1 MAVHDAAHKSALKSA
16 HAPTSHHQAPLVS
29 HPAHM
34 SVPNV
39 QLSEAFGGPP
49 EGPSEA
55 HVGLS
60 ETLAT
65 SHRLKADV
73 VSVAAPSHKAPTG
86 LLQRTEQAY
95 HARHGSRTDATL
107 FPEALPSPD
116 QSSAAA
122 LPATATVEPRAV
134 LKTQLQQLR
143 NLSDL
148 LSQRLQLGDAG
159 SKDELDIH
167 ESTDAG
173 ATSGDAHHRHAV
185 AAPAGIASTA
195 APMPASAEHKADA
208 ESTAKTA
215 EAADTHYSRS
225 TSGPYAAAQQKAP
238 NAEEASDPASMSD
251 LLPMQ
256 QPAFTVRTVLV
267 EPPLERGPF
276 RDKEHQQ
283 GDLGL
288 QMWGAASDDEGS
300 EAG

>member
-1 MAVHDAAHKSALKSA
+1 MTVHDAAHKSALKSA

-29 HPAHM
+29 RPAHV

-49 EGPSEA
+49 EHPSEA

-65 SHRLKADV
+65 PHRLKADV
-73 VSVAAPSHKAPTG
+73 VSVAAPAHKAPTG
-86 LLQRTEQAY
+86 LLQRTEHAH
-95 HARHGSRTDATL
+95 HARHGSQTEATL

-116 QSSAAA
+116 QSLAAA
-122 LPATATVEPRAV
+122 LQATATIDPRAV
-134 LKTQLQQLR
+134 LKTQLQQLS

-159 SKDELDIH
+159 SKDESDIH
-167 ESTDAG
+167 KCTDAG
-173 ATSGDAHHRHAV
+173 ATSGEAHHRHAV
-185 AAPAGIASTA
+185 AAPAAIVLNA
-195 APMPASAEHKADA
+195 APMLASAETKADA
-208 ESTAKTA
+208 TSPPNTA

-225 TSGPYAAAQQKAP
+225 TSEPYAAASQTAP
-238 NAEEASDPASMSD
+238 NAEEASDSACTSN
-251 LLPMQ
+251 LLTMQ

-267 EPPLERGPF
+267 EPTLQRGPF
-276 RDKEHQQ
+276 RDQEYQQ
-283 GDLGL
+283 GDPGL
-288 QMWGAASDDEGS
+288 QIWGAASDDEGS

>member
-1 MAVHDAAHKSALKSA
+1 
-16 HAPTSHHQAPLVS
+16 
-29 HPAHM
+29 M

-39 QLSEAFGGPP
+39 QLSEAFGSPP

-65 SHRLKADV
+65 PHRLKADV

-86 LLQRTEQAY
+86 LLQRTDQAY
-95 HARHGSRTDATL
+95 HARHGSQTEATL
-107 FPEALPSPD
+107 FPEALPSSD
-116 QSSAAA
+116 QSSAAG
-122 LPATATVEPRAV
+122 LQATTTMEPRAV
-134 LKTQLQQLR
+134 LKTQLQQLS

-148 LSQRLQLGDAG
+148 LSQRLQLGDAE
-159 SKDELDIH
+159 SKDESDIH
-167 ESTDAG
+167 ESSDAV
-173 ATSGDAHHRHAV
+173 ATSGDAHHRAV
-185 AAPAGIASTA
+185 AAPAAMASTA
-195 APMPASAEHKADA
+195 APMLASAEHKADEA
-208 ESTAKTA
+208 SPPETA

-225 TSGPYAAAQQKAP
+225 TSGPYAAASQTAP
-238 NAEEASDPASMSD
+238 NAKEASDPASTSD

-276 RDKEHQQ
+276 RDQEHLQ
-283 GDLGL
+283 GDPGL
-288 QMWGAASDDEGS
+288 QIWGAASDDEGS